1 MTHTL
6 NLDRNIMEL
15 LRKILVNQCPSL
27 AELTLGKG
35 CALMASLAALF

>member
-1 MTHTL
+1 MK
-6 NLDRNIMEL
+6 IMEL

-27 AELTLGKG
+27 AELTLEKD